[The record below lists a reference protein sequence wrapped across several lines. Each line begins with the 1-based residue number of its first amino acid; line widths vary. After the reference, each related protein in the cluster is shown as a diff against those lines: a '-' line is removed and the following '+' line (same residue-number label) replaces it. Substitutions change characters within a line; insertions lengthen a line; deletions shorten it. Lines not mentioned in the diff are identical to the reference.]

1 MKEKWG
7 RIKWEI
13 VITFVISLT
22 SIFVAIKANNISKMQ
37 AEIARNSAL
46 PMIEVEQKIKEGND
60 IGWEESSVI
69 EISNLS
75 GKMNN

>member
-37 AEIARNSAL
+37 AKSDYPDFA
-46 PMIEVEQKIKEGND
+46 
-60 IGWEESSVI
+60 
-69 EISNLS
+69 
-75 GKMNN
+75 